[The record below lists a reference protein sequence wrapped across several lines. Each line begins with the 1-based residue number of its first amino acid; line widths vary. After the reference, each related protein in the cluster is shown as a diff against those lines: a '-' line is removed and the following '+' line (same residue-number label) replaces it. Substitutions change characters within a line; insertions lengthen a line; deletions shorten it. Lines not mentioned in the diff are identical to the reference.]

1 MRYEICGF
9 IVDLKSLTEMQKGPV
24 TPDAVRANI
33 FTPVQFSCF
42 FFYNLDIFTHY
53 YCFFAHVCQFLLTLL
68 FFVIFFKF
76 SHLFFPDFLMLL
88 IFFHV
93 CLLFELRVFVRA
105 FFKRFATLSHQQ
117 ACQTILTSLYNIRH
131 HRTIFTLMFEKV
143 TLHSKLSQNI
153 KCCQF
158 FLSLALF
165 CWCSILY

>member
-42 FFYNLDIFTHY
+42 FLQFGHFYTL
-53 YCFFAHVCQFLLTLL
+53 LL
-68 FFVIFFKF
+68 FFCTCLLVFAHFTLFCNFFQIFAP
-76 SHLFFPDFLMLL
+76 FFPDFLMLL